1 MASSSQTAI
10 SWGARLAPGSFA
22 WLLPMEPPRPPSVR
36 EVLAFYRQQVGQGD
50 GPRLRVDRAPPEFC
64 WAAPIHAKRCGR
76 SELVGSDKIRML
88 VTTNGCLVGQDVHSV
103 FRSHSRKCA
112 LHLGLFCTRRKDAM
126 HHGCHVD

>member
-1 MASSSQTAI
+1 MHGVVI
-10 SWGARLAPGSFA
+10 SNGDRLGARLAPGSFA

-76 SELVGSDKIRML
+76 SVLVGSDKDASNHERL
-88 VTTNGCLVGQDVHSV
+88 PGGPGCTLCFPFTH
-103 FRSHSRKCA
+103 
-112 LHLGLFCTRRKDAM
+112 
-126 HHGCHVD
+126 